1 MKGFIRALDRG
12 QVTNFS
18 RNSYEVV
25 FSIFMIA
32 LAWFY
37 RENPLIVYPQVLY
50 CFLALLGSNFVFNYL
65 LRRRTAVNLWLID
78 LILLLNLWTITGIL
92 LFSGGGDSYFWVLYL
107 LPVFAASL
115 MASLKD
121 AAGVVFLCG
130 ISLVVMSWPVSPDD
144 LAGLLGLSAKIAVL
158 ASSSWVVFN
167 TAQARKITEAGLAFK
182 RAQVETLT
190 RDIAEKETE
199 LVRTASSNEIGTLVS
214 GVMHDL
220 GNCVSVILLSLEIFS
235 AEEKPSKSDLDR
247 IVKAARFAKAMVA
260 NALGIVRGQEYLF
273 EPVSLGEIAESA
285 EMLTS
290 YAARKAGATVELRIP
305 ADLPEI
311 KASRVHLERIFINTI
326 LNSVSFLPQG
336 GVVAISAGVDG
347 DSLKVEIADNG
358 PGFPAKVLEGGVKA
372 FGTTRKEKGGTG
384 LGLFVCEQIARR
396 HGGRLKLDKAAG
408 GGAMVR
414 LILPLGGPAA

>member
-1 MKGFIRALDRG
+1 MKGFIKALDRG
-12 QVTNFS
+12 QVTSFS

-37 RENPLIVYPQVLY
+37 RENPLIVYPQILY

-78 LILLLNLWTITGIL
+78 LILLINLWTITGIL

-121 AAGVVFLCG
+121 AAGVVLLCA

-158 ASSSWVVFN
+158 ASSAWVVFS
-167 TAQARKITEAGLAFK
+167 TSQARKITEAGLAFK

-190 RDIAEKETE
+190 RDIAEKESA
-199 LVRTASSNEIGTLVS
+199 LVRTASSNEVGTLVS

-235 AEEKPSKSDLDR
+235 EEEKPSRKDLDR
-247 IVKAARFAKAMVA
+247 ILKAARFAKAMVA
-260 NALGIVRGQEYLF
+260 NALGIVRGQEYVF
-273 EPVSLGEIAESA
+273 EPVRLREIAESA

-290 YAARKAGATVELRIP
+290 YAARKAGATVELNIP
-305 ADLPEI
+305 EDLPEI

-336 GVVAISAGVDG
+336 GVVRLSAGVEGDG
-347 DSLKVEIADNG
+347 LKVEISDNG

-384 LGLFVCEQIARR
+384 LGLFVCEQIARK
-396 HGGRLKLDKAAG
+396 HGGRLKLDRAAG
-408 GGAMVR
+408 GGALVR
-414 LILPLGGPAA
+414 LILPLAGPAA